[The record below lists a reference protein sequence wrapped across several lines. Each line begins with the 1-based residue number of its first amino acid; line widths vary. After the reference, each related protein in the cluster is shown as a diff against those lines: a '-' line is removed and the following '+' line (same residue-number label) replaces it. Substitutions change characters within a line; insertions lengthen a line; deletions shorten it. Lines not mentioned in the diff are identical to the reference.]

1 MQNVTFFQ
9 ALESYND
16 VRRHI
21 MKNGLNIGS
30 QQMYS
35 EAVCTEV
42 YTLRCFVDYHIPSF
56 QIQSE
61 RKDAIFLV
69 NKTAHIARDLVA
81 YSVRV

>member
-1 MQNVTFFQ
+1 
-9 ALESYND
+9 
-16 VRRHI
+16 

-35 EAVCTEV
+35 EARFALKF
-42 YTLRCFVDYHIPSF
+42 TLSLSVDYHIPSF

-69 NKTAHIARDLVA
+69 NKTAHIVRDLVA
-81 YSVRV
+81 YSVHV